1 MRYRA
6 TYAKTEAMR
15 YTGHLDVQRTWE
27 RTLRRARLPL
37 VYTQG
42 FNPRP
47 KLLLAAALPLGFTS
61 DCEVVEFHLD
71 SDLPPAEVEGRIRE
85 AAPPGIALQ
94 TVEAVDSRTPKIPN
108 LVESACYRVTLLGPV
123 NDLSARVDRILK
135 SGTLP
140 RERRGK
146 PYDLRPLIEQLTAA
160 DDRTLEMQLAAR
172 PGATGRPEEVLLALD
187 LDPLAARIHRTELLL
202 KTG

>member
-37 VYTQG
+37 AYTQG

-47 KLLLAAALPLGFTS
+47 KLTLAAALPLGFTS
-61 DCEVVEFHLD
+61 DCEMVEFYLD
-71 SDLPPAEVEGRIRE
+71 EDLPPAEVAARLRE
-85 AAPPGIALQ
+85 AAPPGMVIHAL
-94 TVEAVDSRTPKIPN
+94 ERVDPKAPKIPN
-108 LVESACYRVTLLGPV
+108 LVEAARYRVTLLEPLP
-123 NDLSARVDRILK
+123 DLDARVAYLLE
-135 SGTLP
+135 SESLP

-146 PYDLRPLIEQLTAA
+146 PYDLRPLIETLSAA
-160 DDRTLEMQLAAR
+160 PPDTLEMQLTAR
-172 PGATGRPEEVLLALD
+172 PGATGRPEEVLLALE
-187 LDPLAARIHRTELLL
+187 LDPLAARIHRSALLL
-202 KTG
+202 HA